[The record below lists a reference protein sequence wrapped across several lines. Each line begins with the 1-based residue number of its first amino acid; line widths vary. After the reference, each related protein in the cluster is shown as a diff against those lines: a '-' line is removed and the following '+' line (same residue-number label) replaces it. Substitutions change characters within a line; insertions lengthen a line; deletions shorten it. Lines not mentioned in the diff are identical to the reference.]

1 MAMSF
6 QDYVKNG
13 FVQKVKPDKKTAYA
27 VYKLASKK
35 LFVQS
40 SVPIDQDHLEV
51 KFSLFFHSL
60 AQFLDS
66 LALQEGYKILTLDAY
81 VSFMKDILKETILSK
96 RFAHVVETYKLMKHE
111 GKLLTKEEFEE
122 HLANLMELLSF
133 IGEKYFQSQ

>member
-1 MAMSF
+1 MNF
-6 QDYVKNG
+6 QDCIKKG
-13 FVQKVKPDKKTAYA
+13 FVQKVRPDKKTAHA

-40 SVPIDQDHLEV
+40 SVPIDKDHLEV

-60 AQFLDS
+60 TQFLDS

-81 VSFMKDILKETILSK
+81 VSFMKDVLKESILSN
-96 RFAHVVETYKLMKHE
+96 RFSQIVETYKLIKHE
-111 GKLLTKEEFEE
+111 GKTLTEEEFESQ
-122 HLANLMELLSF
+122 LANLMELLSF

>member
-1 MAMSF
+1 MAMNFKEYLS
-6 QDYVKNG
+6 KG
-13 FVQKVKPDKKTAYA
+13 FVQKVKPDKKTAHA

-40 SVPIDQDHLEV
+40 NVPIDKDHLEV

-60 AQFLDS
+60 TQFLDS

-81 VSFMKDILKETILSK
+81 VAFMKDILKETILSK
-96 RFAHVVETYKLMKHE
+96 RFAHLVETYKLMKHE
-111 GKLLTKEEFEE
+111 GKHLEKEEFEN